1 MEKSMSRNPNML
13 RTLIGLGLVLIIV
26 LGYAVH
32 SNTVDSEYYMYETTN
47 SEQNKEITQLEENL
61 SEWFFVT
68 TSAITWI
75 NTTVDG
81 APQDTTLVID
91 ASGTEW
97 YHTPSLGQ
105 NEKDFNC
112 KEFAPDYVELI
123 ETCIR
128 GSFHEIN
135 LDDQNYMIGLVST
148 ELPIG
153 GLGSLQANT
162 LEEANTSAEE
172 ILDSNRQTITWKI
185 SLKDSNG
192 EIISSEG
199 IIINSSVTEHE
210 LLSVK
215 EFKLDPIQES
225 IYSFATLV
233 GCFGLLLI
241 LPMIAYVSAIYKE
254 KRDENVRS
262 KTPELEISET

>member
-1 MEKSMSRNPNML
+1 MSRNPNML
-13 RTLIGLGLVLIIV
+13 RTLIGLGLVLIII

-47 SEQNKEITQLEENL
+47 SEQKNELIQLEENS
-61 SEWFFVT
+61 SEWYFV
-68 TSAITWI
+68 SDNAITWI
-75 NTTVDG
+75 NTTVEG
-81 APQDTTLVID
+81 APQGTTLVID

-105 NEKDFNC
+105 DERDFNC
-112 KEFAPDYVELI
+112 KEFAPDYVDLI

-128 GSFHEIN
+128 GSFHEIS
-135 LDDQNYMIGLVST
+135 LDEQNIMIGLVST

-153 GLGSLQANT
+153 GLGSIQADN
-162 LEEANTSAEE
+162 LAEANKSVQE
-172 ILDSNRQTITWKI
+172 ILDENTKTISWKI

-199 IIINSSVTEHE
+199 VLINSTITTHE
-210 LLSVK
+210 LILVE

-233 GCFGLLLI
+233 GCFTLLLI
-241 LPMIAYVSAIYKE
+241 LPMIAYFSAVYKE
-254 KRDENVRS
+254 KRDEEVRLR
-262 KTPELEISET
+262 TPELEIKDKE

>member
-1 MEKSMSRNPNML
+1 MSRNPNML
-13 RTLIGLGLVLIIV
+13 RTLIGLGLVLIII

-47 SEQNKEITQLEENL
+47 SEQKSELIQLESNL
-61 SEWFFVT
+61 SEWYFV
-68 TSAITWI
+68 SNEGITWI
-75 NTTVDG
+75 NTTVEG
-81 APQDTTLVID
+81 APQGTILVID

-123 ETCIR
+123 ETCIK
-128 GSFHEIN
+128 GSFHEIS
-135 LDDQNYMIGLVST
+135 LDEQNTMIGLVST

-153 GLGSLQANT
+153 GLGSLQADN
-162 LEEANTSAEE
+162 LQKANESAEE
-172 ILDSNRQTITWKI
+172 ILDTNTKTISWKI
-185 SLKDSNG
+185 SLKNSDG

-199 IIINSSVTEHE
+199 IIVNNTITTHKLVSVE
-210 LLSVK
+210 
-215 EFKLDPIQES
+215 EFTLDPIQES

-233 GCFGLLLI
+233 GCFTLLLI
-241 LPMIAYVSAIYKE
+241 LPMIAYFSAVYKE
-254 KRDENVRS
+254 KKDEEVRLR
-262 KTPELEISET
+262 TPELEIKG